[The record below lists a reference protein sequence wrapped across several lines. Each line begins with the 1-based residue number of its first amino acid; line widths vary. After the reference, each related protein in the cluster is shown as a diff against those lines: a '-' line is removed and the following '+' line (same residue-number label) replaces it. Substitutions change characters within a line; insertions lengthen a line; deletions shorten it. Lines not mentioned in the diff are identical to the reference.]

1 METAKQN
8 LATKLTQL
16 QITRDKTKDIG
27 SSGIK
32 SRIERQKNTLQTLG
46 NAAEKARTTLEEI
59 KIAGGGGG
67 GEKVEDITT
76 WSKDVERQIA
86 VVDEDIVY
94 LSNCLDEVE
103 QAEIDKVENNKS
115 SLSENFFGTETSLQ
129 RDGIEEVNPSGKPK
143 C

>member
-16 QITRDKTKDIG
+16 QITREKTKDIG

-59 KIAGGGGG
+59 KIAGGGRKSRILQHGV
-67 GEKVEDITT
+67 KT
-76 WSKDVERQIA
+76 WRARLQLSMRTLFICQI
-86 VVDEDIVY
+86 V
-94 LSNCLDEVE
+94 
-103 QAEIDKVENNKS
+103 
-115 SLSENFFGTETSLQ
+115 
-129 RDGIEEVNPSGKPK
+129 
-143 C
+143 

>member
-16 QITRDKTKDIG
+16 QVTRDKTKDIG

-59 KIAGGGGG
+59 KIAGGRKSRILQHGV
-67 GEKVEDITT
+67 KT
-76 WSKDVERQIA
+76 WRARLQLSMRTLFICQI
-86 VVDEDIVY
+86 V
-94 LSNCLDEVE
+94 
-103 QAEIDKVENNKS
+103 
-115 SLSENFFGTETSLQ
+115 
-129 RDGIEEVNPSGKPK
+129 
-143 C
+143 

>member
-59 KIAGGGGG
+59 KIAGGGESRGYYNM
-67 GEKVEDITT
+67 E
-76 WSKDVERQIA
+76 
-86 VVDEDIVY
+86 
-94 LSNCLDEVE
+94 
-103 QAEIDKVENNKS
+103 
-115 SLSENFFGTETSLQ
+115 
-129 RDGIEEVNPSGKPK
+129 
-143 C
+143 